1 MNGERK
7 KATYH
12 VCDLKNDWTFLDKEE
27 AIFFGRKWNLPVFT
41 IDCIQQ
47 PLIVGEAQ
55 KKRNEIYDLQLKIKH
70 LKKEIKELSPDTVD
84 FPFTDPSFKNKEQW
98 SSKKYAYREFKRKKE
113 IFK

>member
-1 MNGERK
+1 MEEYVVSKEYLDELMTEWTKCVMGQCMKRFELHN
-7 KATYH
+7 
-12 VCDLKNDWTFLDKEE
+12 NDT
-27 AIFFGRKWNLPVFT
+27 V
-41 IDCIQQ
+41 
-47 PLIVGEAQ
+47 
-55 KKRNEIYDLQLKIKH
+55 